1 LLKQAE
7 LIGVLY
13 LENSLASHAFTPA
26 RIASA
31 RRTGGGLAGIDHE
44 LGVCQMGGGRALQ
57 QYTSTQKKSPT
68 ICGGQI
74 SSQNWG

>member
-1 LLKQAE
+1 MR
-7 LIGVLY
+7 G
-13 LENSLASHAFTPA
+13 S
-26 RIASA
+26 ASA

-57 QYTSTQKKSPT
+57 QYTFELKKRAPPFAA
-68 ICGGQI
+68 GQI